1 MKIASRKP
9 LEYASNRMGS
19 QKSGHIIERLL
30 EMRVTIKNLT
40 AGTSQVVQWLKK
52 KSTLQY
58 SGLIPGGGT
67 RIPLA
72 ERQLIL
78 QLLSL
83 RATAR
88 GSMHTVED
96 PLCCN

>member
-52 KSTLQY
+52 KSTPQY